1 MSLLNRSLDYFHR
14 LQLFPLFRLT
24 LDPLVWMMASHTDG
38 TVALYAVGDLML
50 GDSAITTGFGF
61 AGRYADFPADGLSQ
75 LQDLFSGADIVF
87 GNLETTISGSGH
99 RPRSW
104 KSTQMRGLPSY
115 ATSLR
120 KAGFDVLSVANN
132 HASQHGTT
140 AFRDTVQL
148 LEAAGIRCCGLQGS
162 GPWSC
167 TPVTFTRHAQV
178 LGFLAYCLRPRQY
191 GTAAAP
197 YAEGILAAMCEDI
210 ARLNQASDHVIVSL
224 HWGEEFVPLP
234 SASENTLARQLC
246 DAGASVIV
254 GHHPHVLR
262 PIVRYSRAVIAY
274 SLGNFISDMLWQ
286 EQLRRGTVLKVH
298 LGGAMP
304 VIEQTP
310 TYIGH
315 DYIPRPE
322 TRAGVEP
329 VADSGGEFLEDSTYQ
344 AAVRESVSAN
354 RMASYVYA
362 LKHIHRFRLPTAFQL
377 IATTVRNKIRA
388 AWGVPDT

>member
-1 MSLLNRSLDYFHR
+1 
-14 LQLFPLFRLT
+14 
-24 LDPLVWMMASHTDG
+24 MASHTDG

-50 GDSAITTGFGF
+50 GDSAIATGFGF
-61 AGRYADFPADGLSQ
+61 AGRYSRFPVDGLSQ
-75 LQDLFSGADIVF
+75 LKSLFNGADIVF
-87 GNLETTISGSGH
+87 GNLEATLSVSGH

-120 KAGFDVLSVANN
+120 RAGFDVLSVANN
-132 HASQHGTT
+132 HASQHGTA
-140 AFRDTVQL
+140 AFNDTVQL
-148 LEAAGIRCCGLQGS
+148 LEAAGIRCCGLQGT
-162 GPWSC
+162 GPWSS

-191 GTAAAP
+191 GTGAPP
-197 YAEGILAAMCEDI
+197 YAEGVPAAMCEDI
-210 ARLNQASDHVIVSL
+210 DRLKQASDHVIVSL

-234 SASENTLARQLC
+234 SASEITLARQLC
-246 DAGASVIV
+246 DAGATVIV

-262 PIVRYSRAVIAY
+262 PIVRYNRAVIAY
-274 SLGNFISDMLWQ
+274 SLGNFVSDMLWQ
-286 EQLRRGTVLKVH
+286 EQLRRGALLKVH
-298 LGGAMP
+298 LGGTMP
-304 VIEQTP
+304 GIEQIP
-310 TYIGH
+310 TYIGQ

-322 TRAGVEP
+322 AQVGIEP
-329 VADSGGEFLEDSTYQ
+329 VTYFQGEFLEDSTYH

-354 RMASYVYA
+354 RTASYVYA
-362 LKHIHRFRLPTAFQL
+362 LKHIHRFRMPTAFQL